1 MKKAELCRALDE
13 YTALARQIA
22 ALEKEKAAVAQR
34 IQQGMAGAEE
44 IQAGDYIARYK
55 PVTSSRFDVRAF
67 AEAHKK
73 LYAMFCRQQT
83 VKRFTVA
90 NA

>member
-22 ALEKEKAAVAQR
+22 ELEKQKAAVAQR
-34 IQQGMAGAEE
+34 IQQGMDGAEE
-44 IQAGDYIARYK
+44 MQIGDYTARYK
-55 PVTSSRFDVRAF
+55 PVTSNRFDVKAF

-73 LYAMFCRQQT
+73 LYAMFCRPQT
-83 VKRFTVA
+83 VRRFTVSA
-90 NA
+90 

>member
-13 YTALARQIA
+13 YTTLARQIT
-22 ALEKEKAAVAQR
+22 ALEKQKAALAQR
-34 IQQGMAGAEE
+34 IQQGMGRAEE
-44 IQAGDYIARYK
+44 LQIGDYTARYK

-73 LYAMFCRQQT
+73 LYAAFCRPQT
-83 VKRFTVA
+83 VRRFTVA
-90 NA
+90 SA

>member
-13 YTALARQIA
+13 YTALAQQIA
-22 ALEKEKAAVAQR
+22 VLEKEKAAVAQR

-44 IQAGDYIARYK
+44 IQAGNYIARYK

-67 AEAHKK
+67 AETHKK
-73 LYAMFCRQQT
+73 LYTAFCRKQT
-83 VKRFTVA
+83 VRRFTVST
-90 NA
+90 